1 MSRLLEIRNLHI
13 QHAGRSL
20 IQGMDITVE
29 SGKVTA
35 LMGPSGSGKTLSAR
49 ACMGQV
55 DSGLRVISGTLRYPG
70 LADPQ
75 LAAKDWL
82 GPVVGQ
88 GNSANRQLL
97 KATALLRGAYMSYS
111 PQLASSALN
120 PSRTIGAQLALAIGR
135 REQVPTDLAGAIRES
150 LQEVGLPDYCSKSL
164 PSALSGGMC
173 QRAALA
179 IAVAPQPLLVI
190 ADEPETG
197 LDPVLT
203 RAVTELLLSVCVNR
217 GCGLLLISHQDET
230 VKRIGASIVRTRPEG
245 QK

>member
-1 MSRLLEIRNLHI
+1 MSNLLEIRNLHI

-20 IQGMDITVE
+20 VQGMDITVE
-29 SGKVTA
+29 AGKVTA

-55 DSGLRVISGTLRYPG
+55 DAGLRLVSGTLRYPG
-70 LADPQ
+70 LTDQ
-75 LAAKDWL
+75 LATKDWF
-82 GPVVGQ
+82 GPIVGQ
-88 GNSANRQLL
+88 GDTANRRLL
-97 KATALLRGAYMSYS
+97 KETAALRGAYMSYS

-135 REQVPTDLAGAIRES
+135 REQAPTDLAGAIRES

>member
-1 MSRLLEIRNLHI
+1 MSSLLEIRNLHI
-13 QHAGRSL
+13 QHAGRTL
-20 IQGMDITVE
+20 VEGVNVTVE
-29 SGKVTA
+29 PGKVTA

-49 ACMGQV
+49 ACMGQI
-55 DSGLRVISGTLRYPG
+55 DRGLRLLSGSLRYPG
-70 LADPQ
+70 IKDPT
-75 LAAKDWL
+75 LAAKDWF

-88 GNSANRQLL
+88 GDDANQKLLQETSA
-97 KATALLRGAYMSYS
+97 LRGAYMSYS

-135 REQVPTDLAGAIRES
+135 RVDAPADLAQAIRES
-150 LQEVGLPDYCSKSL
+150 LKEVGLPEYCSKSL

-203 RAVTELLLSVCVNR
+203 RAVTELLLAVCVNR

-230 VKRIGASIVRTRPEG
+230 VERIGASIVRTRPE
-245 QK
+245 KSS